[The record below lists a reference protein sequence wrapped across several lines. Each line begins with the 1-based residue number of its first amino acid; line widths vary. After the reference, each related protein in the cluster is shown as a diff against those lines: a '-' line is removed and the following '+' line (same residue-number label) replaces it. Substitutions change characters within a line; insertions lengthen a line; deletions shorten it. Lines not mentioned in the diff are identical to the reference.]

1 MPNLYNTQP
10 PYNQVNTG
18 MSSPLPANT
27 YYPQASPTGPANM
40 GGLMTIFVNS
50 EDDVNSYPIAPGTS
64 VMLIS
69 FEKQKFWIKSRGNDG
84 VPQPLRVFPFK
95 EEQPVANN
103 QNGAVTREEFNSLCS
118 KFDKLLEELGGT
130 K

>member
-1 MPNLYNTQP
+1 MDNLYPYGQAQTPLSQTYQP
-10 PYNQVNTG
+10 RYQQPQ
-18 MSSPLPANT
+18 AQT
-27 YYPQASPTGPANM
+27 YYPQQATGS
-40 GGLMTIFVNS
+40 LMTVYVNG
-50 EDDVNSYPIAPGTS
+50 EEDVNSYPIAPGTS

-95 EEQPVANN
+95 EEQPVTNN
-103 QNGAVTREEFNSLCS
+103 QNGAVTREEFDSLSS
-118 KFDKLLEELGGT
+118 KLDKLLEELGGT

>member
-10 PYNQVNTG
+10 PYNSVNTG
-18 MSSPLPANT
+18 MGSPLPANT
-27 YYPQASPTGPANM
+27 YYPQATPTGPTNM
-40 GGLMTIFVNS
+40 GGLMTIFISS
-50 EDDVNSYPIAPGTS
+50 EDDVNSYPVAPGTS

-103 QNGAVTREEFNSLCS
+103 QKGAVTREEFNSLCS

>member
-1 MPNLYNTQP
+1 MDNLYPYGQAQTPLQP
-10 PYNQVNTG
+10 TYQSRYQQPQ
-18 MSSPLPANT
+18 PQT
-27 YYPQASPTGPANM
+27 YYPQQATGS
-40 GGLMTIFVNS
+40 LMTVYVNG
-50 EDDVNSYPIAPGTS
+50 EEDVNSYPIAPGTS

-95 EEQPVANN
+95 EEQPVTNN
-103 QNGAVTREEFNSLCS
+103 QNGAVTREEFNSLSS
-118 KFDKLLEELGGT
+118 KLDKLLEELGGT